1 MKNPINHF
9 KQALQKKQLQIGLWQ
24 SLIGGLSGEICASA
38 GFDWLLLDAEH
49 SPNDLQSLMQ
59 QLQIIAAY
67 PKSNP
72 VVRIPHGYG
81 DSGAAIIKQHLDLGV
96 QTLLVPMIDTP
107 EQAEH
112 VVRATRYPTPQ
123 TPSGIRGVAGGRA
136 SRWGRIA
143 DYSKVANEQI
153 CVLVQAESMTAIHN
167 LEAICAVDGVDGVFI
182 GPADL
187 SASMGYI
194 GQLQHPEALKV
205 ADEAIAT
212 IQKSGKAA
220 GILTAD
226 QKLAQ
231 HYINIGTLFVA
242 VGLDNNILMRETQA
256 LVDKFMGG
264 HVATT
269 HTAAPATASG
279 Y

>member
-1 MKNPINHF
+1 MKTPINPF
-9 KQALQKKQLQIGLWQ
+9 KRALQNKQQQIGLWQ
-24 SLIGGLSGEICASA
+24 SLIGGIPGEICASA

-49 SPNDLQSLMQ
+49 SPNDLQSLMH

-67 PKSNP
+67 PQSTAI
-72 VVRIPHGYG
+72 VRIPHGYG
-81 DSGAAIIKQHLDLGV
+81 ESGTAIIKQHLDLGV

-107 EQAEH
+107 EQARH
-112 VVRATRYPTPQ
+112 VVRATRYPTSA
-123 TPSGIRGVAGGRA
+123 TPDGQRGVAGGRA

-143 DYSKVANEQI
+143 DYAKVANEQV
-153 CVLVQAESMTAIHN
+153 CVLVQAESMTAIEN
-167 LEAICAVDGVDGVFI
+167 LDAICAVDGVDGVFI

-205 ADEAIAT
+205 ADDAIAR

-226 QKLAQ
+226 EKLAQ
-231 HYINIGTLFVA
+231 HYIDIGALFVA
-242 VGLDNNILMRETQA
+242 VGLDNNILMRGTKA
-256 LVDKFMGG
+256 LVERFKGVAPIAAAGG
-264 HVATT
+264 
-269 HTAAPATASG
+269 SG